1 MRNPVTVGGLP
12 VPWEDNRI
20 LKHRLV
26 GGVTEPAEG
35 ADAVGSDCKG
45 DGKDWCNGAGPGYDV

>member
-45 DGKDWCNGAGPGYDV
+45 AGKYGCNSAGLGDDV